1 MDPGYGPLVSDVSHV
16 SLDYEQAARELVRAI
31 RGRRSQVAL
40 SRRLGYRSNVLYMW
54 ESGRRWP
61 TATEAFR
68 AARAC
73 RIDLRAALDA
83 WYRTPPAWLS
93 ELTLADPGGV
103 ARFLQHEQG
112 TTPLG
117 VLAARAGRNRYSVA
131 RWIHGTSEPRLPDFL
146 RVVEAASMRVVDL
159 IAHLVGPDAVPA
171 AASVWARREARRN
184 AVIEE
189 PWSQAVLRCLD
200 LADGPRR
207 ADAIARRL
215 QLDPERVAR
224 SVAVLALAGQVRI
237 ERDDCGDVLVPVPA
251 EALDTRRS
259 EATARRLKGFWLDVA
274 AARLAALDAVNDADH
289 YAYNVFSVSR
299 AQLARLR
306 ELQQSHWRAVR
317 ALVAEDEPP
326 EVVALLNLQLVRL
339 DADADADNDADAD

>member
-1 MDPGYGPLVSDVSHV
+1 MA
-16 SLDYEQAARELVRAI
+16 LDYEQVSRELVRAI

-61 TATEAFR
+61 TAADTFR
-68 AARAC
+68 AARLC
-73 RIDLRAALDA
+73 RIDLGAALGA
-83 WYRTPPAWLS
+83 WYRTPPAWLAGAS
-93 ELTLADPGGV
+93 LADPVGV

-131 RWIHGTSEPRLPDFL
+131 RWIRGTSEPRLPDFL

-159 IAHLVGPDAVPA
+159 LAHLVGPDAVPA
-171 AASVWARREARRN
+171 AAAVWARREARRN
-184 AVIEE
+184 AVLEE
-189 PWSQAVLRCLD
+189 PWSQAVLRTLD
-200 LADGPRR
+200 LADGPRGPR
-207 ADAIARRL
+207 RPDAIARRL
-215 QLDPERVAR
+215 RLDPDVVAR
-224 SVAVLALAGQVRI
+224 SVAVLEAAGQVRV
-237 ERDDCGDVLVPVPA
+237 ERDGHGDVLVPIEA

-259 EATARRLKGFWLDVA
+259 EASARRLKGFWLDVA
-274 AARLAALDAVNDADH
+274 AARLADPEADSDGAH
-289 YAYNVFSVSR
+289 FAYNVFSVSR
-299 AQLARLR
+299 SQLARLAQ
-306 ELQQSHWRAVR
+306 LQQSHWRAVR

-339 DADADADNDADAD
+339 DTDDG